1 MRLGASIILAVGLLG
16 SAAVL
21 GAFLVEARGARDVI
35 RVTGA
40 STRPFSS
47 DVVKWRVTFR
57 ASGPAGDARAA
68 VEDLR
73 ASVTGFLSAIE
84 ARGIDPA
91 TVNRQPVSSYPRYDN
106 QGQEVGVEVNQS
118 LFLVTESIEVVEDL
132 ANDPVALL
140 DAGVNLGGSNVEYFY
155 SEIDTLKH
163 VLLAG
168 AADDARRRAE
178 EIMKTT
184 GRGVGDLLEARAG
197 VFQITE
203 PYSTEVSGYGMHA
216 TGTREKEI
224 TVTVHATFGLR

>member
-1 MRLGASIILAVGLLG
+1 MRVAASIILALGLLG
-16 SAAVL
+16 SAAIL
-21 GAFLVEARGARDVI
+21 GKFVYDARATRDVI

-40 STRPFSS
+40 ATRPFEA
-47 DVVKWRVTFR
+47 DVVKWRVNFR
-57 ASGPAGDARAA
+57 ASGPAGDPRAA
-68 VEDLR
+68 LDDLR
-73 ASVTGFLSAIE
+73 GSVTGFLTALE
-84 ARGIDPA
+84 ANGIDPA

-106 QGQEVGVEVNQS
+106 QGNEVGVEVNQG
-118 LFLVTESIEVVEDL
+118 LFLVTGSIDVVEGL

-155 SEIDTLKH
+155 SGIDTLKH
-163 VLLAG
+163 ALLAG
-168 AADDARRRAE
+168 ASDDARRRAT
-178 EIMKTT
+178 EIVKTT

-224 TVTVHATFGLR
+224 TVTVHATFALR